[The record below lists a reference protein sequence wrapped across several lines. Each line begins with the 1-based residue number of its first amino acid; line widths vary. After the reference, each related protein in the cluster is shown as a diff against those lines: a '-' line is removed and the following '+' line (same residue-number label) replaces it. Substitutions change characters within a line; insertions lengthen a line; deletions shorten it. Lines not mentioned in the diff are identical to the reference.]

1 MSQANPSIEQQAR
14 LSPLSFPDVWRANEM
29 AVCRASTLTTGF
41 EILDH
46 ELPNAGWPRSNLIEL
61 LLQQSGIGEMQ
72 LLKPILAKLSQSQ
85 KIALIQPPYLPQ
97 RMACQSWGIDTSR
110 LFWIKAK
117 STADALWSTEQ
128 ILKNGSYGAVILWQ
142 TNCRA
147 ESLRRLNLAAQTT
160 DTWFWLMRPISSA
173 REASPSPLRIALS
186 PATGGVALN
195 LIKRRGPQSEQALFI
210 PLADMPTPKQ
220 TLDNNHAVLVK
231 PTFSA
236 TTIRDPS
243 SILV

>member
-1 MSQANPSIEQQAR
+1 MITTPLISDTPASIA
-14 LSPLSFPDVWRANEM
+14 PLLMQDVWRASEM
-29 AVCRASTLTTGF
+29 AVYRAATAATGF
-41 EILDH
+41 SSLDV
-46 ELPNAGWPRSNLIEL
+46 ELPNAGWPRSSLIEL

-72 LLKPILAKLSQSQ
+72 LLKPILANLSRTQ
-85 KIALIQPPYLPQ
+85 KIAMIQPPYLPQ
-97 RMACQSWGIDTSR
+97 RMACKSWGIDTSK

-160 DTWFWLMRPISSA
+160 DTWFWLMRPITAA
-173 REASPSPLRIALS
+173 RETSPSSLRIELR
-186 PATGGVALN
+186 PAMGGIALN
-195 LIKRRGPQSEQALFI
+195 IVKRRGPHSDNALFI
-210 PLADMPTPKQ
+210 PLPDMPATKQ
-220 TLDNNHAVLVK
+220 ILDTHYAILVK
-231 PTFSA
+231 HSFPA
-236 TTIRDPS
+236 IAARDPS